1 LDNLCHTLAG
11 AAIGEAG
18 LKGRT
23 RFGNPA
29 LIIAANLPDVDV
41 LVFLTGTPPVAF
53 RRGWTH
59 GVLAQALLPLA
70 LAAILLAWDR
80 WRPRRDTAGPPARAG
95 MLIAIGYIGVLSHV
109 LLDYLNNYGVRLL
122 MPFSSRWFYGDT
134 LFIVDIWLWLI
145 LGAGVY
151 WSRRRHRPTEA
162 RRALFAATVYIVVMF
177 VSARASRQIVLHE
190 WVAEHGTV
198 PASLMVGPL
207 PVTPLSRVVIVD
219 AGNHYET
226 SRFSWLSP
234 HGLSGAE
241 RWPKRTDRAV
251 QIAREVP
258 AIRALLSWSRFPY
271 FDLEREGSADRVT
284 FTDLRFGR
292 LVGETTL
299 IVPH

>member
-80 WRPRRDTAGPPARAG
+80 WRPRRDTAGPPACAG
-95 MLIAIGYIGVLSHV
+95 MLIGIGYIGVLSHV

-134 LFIVDIWLWLI
+134 LVIVDIWLWLI

-162 RRALFAATVYIVVMF
+162 RRALFAAAVYIVVMF

-190 WVAEHGTV
+190 WVTEHGTV

-234 HGLSGAE
+234 HALSGAE

-292 LVGETTL
+292 LVGETTV

>member
-1 LDNLCHTLAG
+1 MDNLCHTLAG

-29 LIIAANLPDVDV
+29 LMIAANLPDIDV
-41 LVFLTGTPPVAF
+41 LVFLTGVPAVSF

-70 LAAILLAWDR
+70 LAASLLAWDR
-80 WRPRRDTAGPPARAG
+80 WRPRRDLAGPPARAG

-151 WSRRRHRPTEA
+151 WSRRLGRRTDA
-162 RRALFAATVYIVVMF
+162 RRALVVASIYVLLMF
-177 VSARASRQIVLHE
+177 GSARASRQIVLDE
-190 WVAEHGTV
+190 WMVDHGA
-198 PASLMVGPL
+198 PPRALMVGPL

-219 AGNHYET
+219 AGDHYET

-234 HGLSGAE
+234 HARSGAE

-251 QIAREVP
+251 QAARELP
-258 AIRALLSWSRFPY
+258 AIRTLLGWSRFPY

-292 LVGETTL
+292 LVGETTVL
-299 IVPH
+299 VPR

>member
-1 LDNLCHTLAG
+1 MDNLCHTLAG

-151 WSRRRHRPTEA
+151 RSRRRQRPTDA

>member
-1 LDNLCHTLAG
+1 MDNLCHTLAG

-151 WSRRRHRPTEA
+151 WSRRRQRPTEA

>member
-80 WRPRRDTAGPPARAG
+80 WRPRPDTAGPPARAG

>member
-1 LDNLCHTLAG
+1 MDNLCHTLAG

-95 MLIAIGYIGVLSHV
+95 MLIASGYIGVLSHV